1 MIFITHAYMRVNCLA
16 CFLEEVTK
24 LKSFKWLLDVSC
36 RSGHDFLH
44 LVVTPYIQSFKEI
57 LVNYTHSKNQNQEKN
72 LL

>member
-16 CFLEEVTK
+16 CFLEKVRK
-24 LKSFKWLLDVSC
+24 LKWLLHVYVSC
-36 RSGHDFLH
+36 RCGHDFLH
-44 LVVTPYIQSFKEI
+44 IVVTPYIQSFKEI

>member
-1 MIFITHAYMRVNCLA
+1 MRVNCLA
-16 CFLEEVTK
+16 CFLEKVRK
-24 LKSFKWLLDVSC
+24 LKWLLHVDVSC
-36 RSGHDFLH
+36 RCGHDFLH